1 MMKTFWQTQFGNFR
15 SLWLAALVILIPLL
29 AFLTYVIWQQN
40 APVYEYLDDPVGYI
54 GKMYYGIGSN
64 VGMLFWCS
72 AAAICLFSGA
82 LLKRAGAYR
91 IEFARFLWFSGV
103 VTAILLL
110 DDLFLLHD
118 RVIPIYTRV
127 DQEALYIGYV
137 AMLGLYLFEF
147 RNTLLKTELLPL
159 VLAFVLMATSVFV
172 DEAVENGWL
181 SISYSPLSYLVEDG
195 SKLLGISM
203 WFLYFARV
211 CWLQMRQIISARETT
226 RPQS

>member
-1 MMKTFWQTQFGNFR
+1 MRTFWQTQFGNFR
-15 SLWLAALVILIPLL
+15 SLWLGALVILLPLV
-29 AFLTYVIWQQN
+29 AFLAYVGTQQN

-72 AAAICLFSGA
+72 AAAICLFSGL
-82 LLKRAGAYR
+82 LLKRAGKA
-91 IEFARFLWFSGV
+91 EFGRFLWFSGI

-118 RVIPIYTRV
+118 RVIPLYTRV
-127 DQEALYIGYV
+127 DQEALYIGYI

-147 RNTLLKTELLPL
+147 RKTLLKTELLPL
-159 VLAFVLMATSVFV
+159 VLAFVLMSTSVFV

-181 SISYSPLSYLVEDG
+181 GITYSPFSYLAEDG

-211 CWLQMRQIISARETT
+211 CWLQM
-226 RPQS
+226 QSVIQLRDSS